1 MQVITAA
8 YLICLII
15 VIIGVVILVYGDKKN
30 EPFCL
35 ITGPLIMVVGV
46 GLLAFCLM
54 L

>member
-15 VIIGVVILVYGDKKN
+15 VIIGGVILVYGDKKN
-30 EPFCL
+30 ESFCL
-35 ITGPLIMVVGV
+35 IVGPIIMIVGI

>member
-15 VIIGVVILVYGDKKN
+15 VIIGGVVLVYGDKKN

-35 ITGPLIMVVGV
+35 ITGPIIMTVGI
-46 GLLAFCLM
+46 GLLVFCLM